1 MIRPVGAVVPVP
13 APTPR
18 LPGGPAL
25 VPLGEITCL
34 ERVVGLLQQCGLAQ
48 VAVVAEAADRPAL
61 DLAGRAGALPVIHS
75 GRRGRLARIRTG
87 LTALDPGLRAV
98 FLLPANIPLVRPAT
112 IRRLL
117 EAYCA
122 GGPAL
127 IRPVCCGRPGWPV
140 LLDAGQIPALIAEF
154 SPGGLHAALARLAE
168 ETVAIEV
175 ADEYIRLG
183 LSSPADV
190 ERLREHLAR
199 YGLPTEAELNTLQ
212 QRLFPAS
219 PGGLA
224 HAQAVARVA
233 LTLAQA
239 LNAARAGGSE
249 PALDTA
255 LVRAAAPAPRPGQE
269 PPRARG
275 RRRPHPA
282 RAGLPHHRPH
292 RRRPPRPDPAPRP
305 AHRTRNR
312 LPGRQARRLPPPGDH
327 RRPLPVQDRPMA
339 GPARHPGRHP
349 PPPGQRLGRRR
360 PLRSRGRPKPGNNP
374 GRRRHPPRS
383 AGAGGPPAD
392 RGRCPL
398 HPHQEGVTPSWT
410 SPV

>member
-255 LVRAAAPAPRPGQE
+255 LVRAAALLHDLAKNRREHEAEGGRILRE
-269 PPRARG
+269 LGFRTIARIV
-275 RRRPHPA
+275 A
-282 RAGLPHHRPH
+282 
-292 RRRPPRPDPAPRP
+292 
-305 AHRTRNR
+305 AHRDLT
-312 LPGRQARRLPPPGDH
+312 PPPG
-327 RRPLPVQDRPMA
+327 PLTEREIVYLADKLVACHHPVTIAARFQSKIDQWPDRPDIQA
-339 GPARHPGRHP
+339 DI
-349 PPPGQRLGRRR
+349 RRR
-360 PLRSRGRPKPGNNP
+360 LANAWAVAARFEAEAGQSLETTLAAAGIRLAAQAPEGLRRTGGVAPCTPT
-374 GRRRHPPRS
+374 RR
-383 AGAGGPPAD
+383 
-392 RGRCPL
+392 
-398 HPHQEGVTPSWT
+398 E
-410 SPV
+410 